1 MIMKD
6 NNLRFFGLF
15 LVTAIVFSFTN
26 SVAFAQ
32 SIDGKFKL
40 GLETRLFRFGYVT
53 PDSSSSYYEI
63 GDITEVEW
71 GMFSSGGTL
80 SSSMGAFVLPASSL
94 GTDLAGGL
102 SDDVI
107 LGSRLMVDFAKAK
120 GSKLF
125 TELAFVPHIDYVFS
139 RGQTFRPFIEAQLG
153 VQASF
158 YSELTSVMFMV
169 GPALGAFIFV
179 ADKVSIDPR
188 LSLLYSLSNL
198 NENGGDIL
206 FHSITIAIMLGFSG
220 WI

>member
-1 MIMKD
+1 MKG
-6 NNLRFFGLF
+6 NYIRFWGLF
-15 LVTAIVFSFTN
+15 ISTVIVLSST
-26 SVAFAQ
+26 SSMAFAQ

-40 GLETRLFRFGYVT
+40 GLESRLFRFGYST
-53 PDSSSSYYEI
+53 PDEGSSD
-63 GDITEVEW
+63 GTVVEW
-71 GMFSSGGTL
+71 GMFSSGGAL
-80 SSSMGAFVLPASSL
+80 SNSMGAFVMPASSL

-188 LSLLYSLSNL
+188 LSLLYSLSNI
-198 NENGGDIL
+198 NESSGDIL
-206 FHSITIAIMLGFSG
+206 FHSITIALMLGFSG